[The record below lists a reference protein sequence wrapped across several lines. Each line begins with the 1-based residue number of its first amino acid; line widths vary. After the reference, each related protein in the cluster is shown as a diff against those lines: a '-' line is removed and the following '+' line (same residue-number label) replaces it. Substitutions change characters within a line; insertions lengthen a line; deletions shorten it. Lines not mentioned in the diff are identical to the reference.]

1 MREENKSKIRRTTLE
16 IGITTIE
23 KITQMLQGAMLTHRA
38 DMNAILKK
46 DAATSIKIPL
56 VATVSEGKRM
66 GSHVVKVSIK
76 LTPASI
82 ADNFTDDVDETQV
95 SIFPA
100 NGTTPAAITTE

>member
-1 MREENKSKIRRTTLE
+1 ME

-23 KITQMLQGAMLTHRA
+23 KITQMLQGAMLTHRGN
-38 DMNAILKK
+38 MNAILKK

-56 VATVSEGKRM
+56 VATVSEGKRL

-76 LTPASI
+76 LTPAAI